1 MFQRTKQNFLI
12 NVGKFHLY
20 AARNLIVQND
30 GSVER
35 NSEESLNGD
44 LVFHDNGNLDK
55 TLDRLRTQYQALQA
69 DYIHYASECRDM
81 DALLKDMRTSLFNL
95 RVAIQSFDDYEIQP
109 LSETT
114 QILNQYQS
122 QLHRCGQEAEGTYK
136 SRNTYLT

>member
-1 MFQRTKQNFLI
+1 M
-12 NVGKFHLY
+12 
-20 AARNLIVQND
+20 QND

-44 LVFHDNGNLDK
+44 LVFHDNSNLDK

-122 QLHRCGQEAEGTYK
+122 QLHRCGQEAEGSYNP
-136 SRNTYLT
+136 RNFNLNMN